1 MLQLFL
7 SYLLLYGVQSNIV
20 VFNGAGVLELQRE
33 KMYRSFRYI
42 DAIFVILGIALI
54 GTINYFLNNYVYG
67 KFDLAYINVTVVV
80 FLVGL
85 YNLLISAIW
94 RKISYF
100 KNYLYQ
106 KSYTYAFDFV
116 FMLSVIFTLNLTV
129 GIVEFLMMI
138 AAISVV
144 ILVMNMIVGFYV
156 HSINRGYMNINFRDV
171 SARLFVLAIFSI
183 LLIYAGQLII

>member
-20 VFNGAGVLELQRE
+20 VFNGAGALELQRE